1 MLPEI
6 FNAKPI
12 QEYQE
17 NISQHL
23 RGFKEA
29 ICSPGRSNSKFKVLY
44 YLEREIFA
52 VLLCNGPQG

>member
-23 RGFKEA
+23 RGFK
-29 ICSPGRSNSKFKVLY
+29 PGPLPRCCMKIGDFSSIHEGTSFMLNY
-44 YLEREIFA
+44 
-52 VLLCNGPQG
+52 Q